1 MSDMKIESKILKVD
15 EFLKDGYF
23 YEIPDFQRPYSWKD
37 GNLDDFIKDIENIV
51 VNDGKGGNVP
61 HFMGSIISYENGFKD
76 PASQEAGTKR
86 RCIVDGQQRIT
97 TTLILLSALRDIAY
111 ITLNNLTEISD
122 PEKSTENEKGIKKL
136 NKLINEIDD
145 QLHPESKF
153 TSVEHRYI
161 KLGYHSSAV
170 DDSMALEPL
179 LKGMDGANRAW
190 QDIHESILPGSKTR
204 KKFSRLKVVNAYKRF
219 FDYFTKELS
228 ELEVID
234 DKVVYLHDFKLKIS
248 LLEYVDILLN
258 NFEAAYSIFMTLN
271 DRGMD
276 LTNSDLIKSHISRKT
291 RNNTLGNLDRQWKNV
306 MDILR
311 GFYADYQNMSNEYG
325 ALTNEQVVSEDNF
338 FIAYARVHGFEVS
351 QESKKTLTPKNIFR
365 CYENSLSSAEKID
378 DFMASVEK
386 EAKIFRLSYDP
397 NFYQDSDLSAD
408 DKDSKNNLGKVVEPL
423 SALKILNIKQ
433 HAVFAYLLLR
443 LCINEHEGYGKPLLK
458 IPDVV
463 SMFKKLENFH
473 FQYNGLFKL
482 PTNKVDYNRFVG
494 KIINKLMEDDNGE
507 MDLINKKIGAI
518 KKVLKEMTG
527 YLNNILDERGVD
539 ADKFTEKFISL
550 SYSKESRKQKKYST
564 NQDYL
569 ENKGFEPVGKDNSFI
584 VYILSKYQPQINGK
598 PGDYVNIEHI
608 YPRSKGKELADPIG
622 NLMLLH
628 KTINEELS
636 NKEVKDKLDKLKTYY
651 GNPAFFN
658 ISKEWNPKNFEERAR
673 KMAEHGYSVIW
684 KI

>member
-51 VNDGKGGNVP
+51 VNDGEGGNVP
-61 HFMGSIISYENGFKD
+61 HFMGSIISYENDFKD
-76 PASQEAGTKR
+76 PASRAAGTKR

-97 TTLILLSALRDIAY
+97 TTLILLSALRDVAY
-111 ITLNNLTEISD
+111 VTLNSLTEISD
-122 PEKSTENEKGIKKL
+122 PGNSIENKKSVDKL
-136 NKLINEIDD
+136 TRIVNEIDD

-153 TSVEHRYI
+153 TSIEHRYI
-161 KLGYHSSAV
+161 KLGYYSSII
-170 DDSMALEPL
+170 DDSTALEPL
-179 LKGMDGANRAW
+179 LKGPEGANKAW
-190 QDIHESILPGSKTR
+190 QDIYDSILPGSKTR
-204 KKFSRLKVVNAYKRF
+204 KKYSRFKVVNAYKRF
-219 FDYFTKELS
+219 YDYFTERLS
-228 ELEVID
+228 ELDEID
-234 DKVVYLHDFKLKIS
+234 NKIAYLHDFKMKIS

-276 LTNSDLIKSHISRKT
+276 LTNADLIKSHINRMT
-291 RNNTLGNLDRQWKNV
+291 HNNTLGNLDRQWKNV
-306 MDILR
+306 MDIL
-311 GFYADYQNMSNEYG
+311 GGSYDNYHNMSNEYG
-325 ALTNEQVVSEDNF
+325 SATNEQEVSEDNF

-351 QESKKTLTPKNIFR
+351 QDSKKALTPKSIFR
-365 CYENSLSSAEKID
+365 CYENSLSNADKID

-433 HAVFAYLLLR
+433 HAIFAYLLLG
-443 LCINEHEGYGKPLLK
+443 LCINKHEGYGRPLLT

-463 SMFKKLENFH
+463 KMFKRLENFH

-482 PTNKVDYNRFVG
+482 PTNKVDYSRFVG
-494 KIINKLMEDDNGE
+494 KIINVLIEDDNGDTE
-507 MDLINKKIGAI
+507 LINKKIGAI
-518 KKVLKEMTG
+518 KRVLSEMTK
-527 YLNNILDERGVD
+527 YLNGILKDRGID

-550 SYSKESRKQKKYST
+550 SYTKSRNQKKYLT

-569 ENKGFEPVGKDNSFI
+569 EIKGFEPVGKDNSFI
-584 VYILSKYQPQINGK
+584 VYILSKYQPQLNGK

-608 YPRSKGKELADPIG
+608 YPRSKGEELADPIG

-628 KTINEELS
+628 ETVNRRLGD
-636 NKEVKDKLDKLKTYY
+636 KEVKDKLDTLKIYY
-651 GNPAFFN
+651 GEPRFFN
-658 ISKEWNPKNFEERAR
+658 ISEEWNPENFEGRAR
-673 KMAEHGYSVIW
+673 KMAKHGYNVIW